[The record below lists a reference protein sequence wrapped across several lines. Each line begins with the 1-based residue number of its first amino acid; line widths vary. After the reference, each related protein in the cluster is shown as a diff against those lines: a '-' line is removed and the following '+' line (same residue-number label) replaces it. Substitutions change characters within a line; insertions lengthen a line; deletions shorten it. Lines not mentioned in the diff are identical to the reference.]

1 LIPNSARSVFIMARH
16 QRRQWPANPQIGSAV
31 LPDGTPHAALAGGTM
46 QTGQQP
52 NQPADKRE
60 VVELSS
66 RPSNKPRCGTTPAMT
81 PRR

>member
-1 LIPNSARSVFIMARH
+1 
-16 QRRQWPANPQIGSAV
+16 
-31 LPDGTPHAALAGGTM
+31 M

-81 PRR
+81 PRRWSSRSRNSRSASTRRRPYS